1 MSNGNPQYDVFIS
14 YKSEYKPWVETLAR
28 NLERQ
33 RLTVWLDDWR
43 KRPGDLIAGTLDNA
57 IKSSRAGVLVVT
69 PEAVASGW
77 VQEEYESMLAREKQ
91 GGFRLIPAILR
102 KSEGFP
108 FLRNRVWIDFTA
120 AEHYPRRLYELV
132 QGAQGLA
139 PDPAG
144 AISGEIEPPPP
155 LPDIATLSHE
165 GELKLFKSVQGA
177 RRCGRHAPLCARGD
191 GRRRVRSSR

>member
-77 VQEEYESMLAREKQ
+77 VQEEYESMLAREKK

-108 FLRNRVWIDFTA
+108 FLRNRFWIDFTA
-120 AEHYPRRLYELV
+120 PEH
-132 QGAQGLA
+132 
-139 PDPAG
+139 AG
-144 AISGEIEPPPP
+144 AGRREVRQPGRDRRRHKPRVSGP
-155 LPDIATLSHE
+155 LYRH
-165 GELKLFKSVQGA
+165 FA
-177 RRCGRHAPLCARGD
+177 RRPQPPALVTTRSVCGT
-191 GRRRVRSSR
+191 